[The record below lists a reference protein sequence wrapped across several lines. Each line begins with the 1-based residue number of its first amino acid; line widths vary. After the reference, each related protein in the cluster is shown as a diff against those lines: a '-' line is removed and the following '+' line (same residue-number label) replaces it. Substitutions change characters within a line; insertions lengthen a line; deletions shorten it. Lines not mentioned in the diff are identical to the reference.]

1 VTAPDVAAAGDP
13 LTESLFGADTSRPV
27 LDISVGALLRQ
38 AAAEVPERPVLVSIA
53 ADRDP
58 RTWTYAQLLADAEH
72 AAAWLLQ
79 RFRPGDHIAVW
90 APNLPE
96 WVVLQYGA
104 ALAGLVLVTANPA
117 LRGAEL
123 TYLLRQSRSAG
134 VAYAESFRGTDMA
147 ALIEQVLAEL
157 PEPLV
162 AVPFTGWLEQIR
174 AVPVAGMQLPAVDPK
189 SATQIQFTSGTTG
202 FPKAAVL
209 RHSAMVTNADY
220 IRARGNSPEH
230 ATWVSAMPL
239 FHTAGCGMAG
249 MGTLVQRGTLVL
261 AETFDPGLMLQAV
274 EQFRAEVLV
283 GVPAMLKALL
293 AHAELDSFEFTS
305 LQVVM
310 SGGDTVPP
318 ELVEAC
324 ERTFGVGFST
334 VYGQTELSPIVTQ
347 TSPEDTT
354 EDNRHTAGRPLWNV
368 EVTILDPS
376 SGQVVPVG
384 SEGEIC
390 ARGYQR
396 MIEYL
401 DMPEETAAT
410 IDADGWLHTGDLGA
424 MDGRGYVTVT
434 GRLKDMIIRG
444 GENIY
449 PREIEDALREH
460 PAIADAVVLGLQDPD
475 WGETVAAIV
484 QLQPDTVP
492 PAITEL
498 RRYLRARLAPH
509 KTPRSWY
516 ISGSLPTNAMG
527 KLQKF
532 RLREQIQADELQT
545 LDG

>member
-1 VTAPDVAAAGDP
+1 MTTPDVDPAGEP
-13 LTESLFGADTSRPV
+13 LTESLFCADTSRPV
-27 LDISVGALLRQ
+27 LDLSVGELLRH
-38 AAAEVPERPVLVSIA
+38 AAADEPERPVLVSIA
-53 ADRDP
+53 ADREP

-117 LRGAEL
+117 LRGEEL

-147 ALIEQVLAEL
+147 SLIEQVLAEV
-157 PEPLV
+157 PESLV

-174 AVPVAGMQLPAVDPK
+174 AVPVDGVHLPAVDP
-189 SATQIQFTSGTTG
+189 SSPTQIQFTSGTTG

-261 AETFDPGLMLQAV
+261 AETFDPGLMLRAV
-274 EQFRAEVLV
+274 EQYRAEVLV

-293 AHAELDSFEFTS
+293 AHPGLDSLDFTS

-318 ELVEAC
+318 DLVEAC

-347 TSPEDTT
+347 TSPDDSA

-368 EVTILDPS
+368 DVAILDPS
-376 SGQVVPVG
+376 DGHVVPVG
-384 SEGEIC
+384 SDGEIC

-396 MIEYL
+396 MAEYL

-424 MDGRGYVTVT
+424 MDSRGYVTVT

-449 PREIEDALREH
+449 PREIEDALRQH
-460 PAIADAVVLGLQDPD
+460 PAIANAVVLGLQDPD
-475 WGETVAAIV
+475 WGETVAAVV
-484 QLQPDTVP
+484 QVEPDAGPPTALQ
-492 PAITEL
+492 L
-498 RRYLRARLAPH
+498 REFLRARLAPH
-509 KTPRSWY
+509 KTPRSWF
-516 ISGSLPTNAMG
+516 ISSTLPTNAMG

-532 RLREQIQADELQT
+532 RLREQIQAGELRT

>member
-1 VTAPDVAAAGDP
+1 MTAPDVAAAGGP

-27 LDISVGALLRQ
+27 LDLSVGELLRQ
-38 AAAEVPERPVLVSIA
+38 AAADLPERPVLISIA
-53 ADRDP
+53 VDRDP
-58 RTWTYAQLLADAEH
+58 RTWTYAQLLDDAEH

-90 APNLPE
+90 APNVPE
-96 WVVLQYGA
+96 WVVLQYGV
-104 ALAGLVLVTANPA
+104 ALAGMVLVTANPA
-117 LRGAEL
+117 LRGGEL
-123 TYLLRQSRSAG
+123 TYLLRRSRAAG

-147 ALIEQVLAEL
+147 SLLGQVLAEL

-174 AVPVAGMQLPAVDPK
+174 AASVDGVRLPAVDPS

-209 RHSAMVTNADY
+209 RHRAMVTNADH
-220 IRARGNSPEH
+220 IRARGNWPEH

-239 FHTAGCGMAG
+239 FHTGGCGMAG
-249 MGTLVQRGTLVL
+249 MSTLVQRGTLVL
-261 AETFDPGLMLQAV
+261 AETFDPGLTLQAV
-274 EQFRAEVLV
+274 EQYRAELFI
-283 GVPAMLKALL
+283 GVPTMLKALL
-293 AHAELDSFEFTS
+293 ADPGLNSYDLTS
-305 LQVVM
+305 LQVIM

-318 ELVEAC
+318 ELIEAC

-334 VYGQTELSPIVTQ
+334 VYGQTELSPILTQ
-347 TSPEDTT
+347 TSSDDTN

-368 EVTILDPS
+368 DVAILDAT
-376 SGQVVPVG
+376 GNVVPVG

-390 ARGYQR
+390 ARGYQK
-396 MIEYL
+396 MMEYL
-401 DMPEETAAT
+401 DNPQETAAT

-424 MDGRGYVTVT
+424 MDSRGYLTVT

-449 PREIEDALREH
+449 PREIEGVLQQH
-460 PAIADAVVLGLQDPD
+460 PAVATAVVLGLQDPD
-475 WGETVAAIV
+475 WGETVAAVV
-484 QLQPDTVP
+484 QLQPDTDSP
-492 PAITEL
+492 TGAQLQEF
-498 RRYLRARLAPH
+498 LRARLAPH

-516 ISGSLPTNAMG
+516 TSDTLPTNATG

-532 RLREQIQADELQT
+532 RLREQIQADELPA